1 MTTARADVSE
11 TALRWP
17 EQPALGGWYTQ
28 DEIDAVMQT
37 LTDSA
42 DWRTGFRAKAQEMT
56 FEDAF
61 AAHAAVPFAIAY
73 NGAGTAMDQVLA
85 CLDLRP
91 GDEVISGA
99 LNFVGP
105 HLSVLR
111 AGARLLLAEPS
122 PGGFNPDP
130 EHVARLL
137 TGRTRAILVTH
148 MNGQVADLQPLL
160 DLAERHPHP
169 EYGPARIVVDAARAV
184 GAETDLGPVGRAGWA
199 SVFSFQS
206 KKGMTTLGEGG
217 MITTRD
223 EALAVRL
230 RRLRSFGKGRL
241 LGSNFKMTKLQAA
254 VGLVQLRRLRDMNDR
269 RIHLAEQRTEHLRD
283 LRIPGLVLPPSI
295 GRAHTHYLYNVLLPE
310 DWGAAGRDEVRRL
323 LAGRHGVGSLTG
335 ERPTPHGHE
344 LIARATAGQHLPAAK
359 RTADRA
365 LHPCLHPLMSD
376 AENRE
381 IAEAIGDAVRT
392 AAATRT

>member
-1 MTTARADVSE
+1 MTPPDTR
-11 TALRWP
+11 ALRWP
-17 EQPALGGWYTQ
+17 DQPALGGWYTQ
-28 DEIDAVMQT
+28 DEIDAVMQA
-37 LTDSA
+37 LTESV
-42 DWRTGFRAKAQEMT
+42 DWRTGFRAKAREIM

-61 AAHAAVPFAIAY
+61 AVHAAAPFAIAY

-85 CLDLRP
+85 ALDLSP

-111 AGARLLLAEPS
+111 AGGRLRLAEPL
-122 PGGFNPDP
+122 PNGFNLDP
-130 EHVARLL
+130 EHVAGLI

-148 MNGQVADLQPLL
+148 MNGEVADLGGLL

-169 EYGPARIVVDAARAV
+169 DHGPARIIVDAARAV

-217 MITTRD
+217 MVTTFD
-223 EALAVRL
+223 GALAIRL
-230 RRLRSFGKGRL
+230 RRMRSFGKGRL
-241 LGSNFKMTKLQAA
+241 LGSNYKMSKLQAA
-254 VGLVQLRRLRDMNDR
+254 VGLVQLRRLPEMTDR
-269 RIHLAEQRTEHLRD
+269 RVHLAEQRTAL
-283 LRIPGLVLPPSI
+283 LSTLSVPGLVLPQRI
-295 GRAHTHYLYNVLLPE
+295 GRAHSHYLYNLLLPA
-310 DWGAAGRDEVRRL
+310 DWGPEGRDEVRRL
-323 LAGRHGVGSLTG
+323 LATRHGVGSLPG
-335 ERPTPHGHE
+335 ERPTPLGHE
-344 LIARATAGQHLPAAK
+344 LIARATAGQFLPTAK
-359 RTADRA
+359 CISDRA

-392 AAATRT
+392 VASTRT

>member
-1 MTTARADVSE
+1 MTVSD
-11 TALRWP
+11 TSASRTVLRWP

-28 DEIDAVMQT
+28 EEIDAVMQA
-37 LTDSA
+37 LADSA
-42 DWRTGFRAKAQEMT
+42 DWRTGFRAKAQEIA

-61 AAHAAVPFAIAY
+61 AVHAGVPFAVAY

-85 CLDLRP
+85 CLDLKP

-111 AGARLLLAEPS
+111 AGGRLLLAEPS
-122 PGGFNPDP
+122 PGGFNLDPD
-130 EHVARLL
+130 HVARLL
-137 TGRTRAILVTH
+137 TCRTRALLVTH
-148 MNGQVADLQPLL
+148 MNGQVANMRALL

-169 EYGPARIVVDAARAV
+169 EHGPVRIIVDAARAV
-184 GAETDLGPVGRAGWA
+184 GADSEFGPVGRAGWA

-217 MITTRD
+217 MVTTFD
-223 EALAVRL
+223 EDLAVRL

-241 LGSNFKMTKLQAA
+241 LGSNYKMSKLPAA
-254 VGLVQLRRLRDMNDR
+254 VGLVQLRRLREMNDR
-269 RIHLAEQRTEHLRD
+269 RIHLAEQRSELLRG
-283 LRIPGLVLPPSI
+283 LGVPGLVLPPSI
-295 GRAHTHYLYNVLLPE
+295 GRAHTHYLYNLLLPE
-310 DWGAAGRDEVRRL
+310 DWGAAGRDQVRRL
-323 LAGRHGVGSLTG
+323 LAARHGIGSLSG
-335 ERPTPHGHE
+335 ERPTPLGHE
-344 LIARATAGQHLPAAK
+344 LIARATAGQRLPAAG

-365 LHPCLHPLMSD
+365 LHPCLHPLMSE

-381 IAEAIGDAVRT
+381 IAEAIGDAIRT
-392 AAATRT
+392 VAATCT